1 MRQELMDDLKEFEEN
16 QAELEEYMSN
26 GIIAE
31 ENTIQDSVEMMSV
44 YSYGLEND
52 SELNTSQNSKITNKI
67 KKDKENTEIEK
78 LMDENKQIKEE
89 LQIEKQKSKTVSSQ
103 NELLQLEIKH
113 LNEKSDQEKV
123 LSFKVFI

>member
-78 LMDENKQIKEE
+78 LMDKNKQINEE

-103 NELLQLEIKH
+103 NEILQLEIKH

>member
-78 LMDENKQIKEE
+78 LMDENKQINEE